1 MTGAALR
8 STATATPIDQE
19 GYRQQRNV
27 HGRGQANRRA
37 LGVEALTLRRE
48 RCGRIMW
55 LAGVSATAT
64 LVAMLSGL
72 ATIGSFFAY
81 LYTARRS
88 NANAARDEALALAET
103 RRQVIADLRRQNARS
118 ERRVRELERELE
130 DLRANARDLEDALE
144 RMLRLVAG
152 SEPTMN

>member
-1 MTGAALR
+1 
-8 STATATPIDQE
+8 
-19 GYRQQRNV
+19 
-27 HGRGQANRRA
+27 
-37 LGVEALTLRRE
+37 
-48 RCGRIMW
+48 MW
-55 LAGVSATAT
+55 LAGVSSTAT

-130 DLRANARDLEDALE
+130 DLRTTARRLEEALE